1 MPGIVKKPGIR
12 IYIHRN
18 LRQFWK
24 AIHFHKT
31 IHFKTLKGYLDFEQG
46 WWPVILFDLG
56 LFYPG
61 FFSPIGF
68 SVELTKPE
76 DFDEEQIARSQSKNL
91 SLISQEVKDNLNKKV
106 KLQFHE
112 DKLYYLRGLEVTHE
126 DYYYILEDEAGKKR
140 YETCV
145 SKLEFVEE

>member
-1 MPGIVKKPGIR
+1 MKKLR
-12 IYIHRN
+12 FWLHRN
-18 LRQFWK
+18 LVQFWK

-31 IHFKTLKGYLDFEQG
+31 IHFKTLKECLDFEQG

-61 FFSPIGF
+61 FFSPIGL
-68 SVELTKPE
+68 SVELLTPE

-126 DYYYILEDEAGKKR
+126 DYYYILEDEAGKRR

-145 SKLEFVEE
+145 DGITFVE

>member
-1 MPGIVKKPGIR
+1 METGRKKLR
-12 IYIHRN
+12 FWVHRN
-18 LRQFWK
+18 LRQFWE

-31 IHFKTLKGYLDFEQG
+31 IHFKTLKEYLDFEESRKP
-46 WWPVILFDLG
+46 WVLFRLG

-61 FFSPIGF
+61 FFSPIGL
-68 SVELTKPE
+68 SVELLNPE

-91 SLISQEVKDNLNKKV
+91 TLLSQEVKDNLNRKV
-106 KLQFHE
+106 KFQFHE
-112 DKLYYLRGLEVTHE
+112 DKLYYLRGLEITHE

-145 SKLEFVEE
+145 SRLEFVNKE

>member
-1 MPGIVKKPGIR
+1 MFGIVKRSGIKAYGR
-12 IYIHRN
+12 KVFGK
-18 LRQFWK
+18 FWHF
-24 AIHFHKT
+24 IHFHKT
-31 IHFKTLKGYLDFEQG
+31 IHFKTLKECLDFEQG

-76 DFDEEQIARSQSKNL
+76 DFDEEQIARSHSKNL
-91 SLISQEVKDNLNKKV
+91 TLLSQEVKGNLNRKV

-112 DKLYYLRGLEVTHE
+112 NKLYWLRGLEITHE
-126 DYYYILEDEAGKKR
+126 DFYYILEDEAGKKL
-140 YETCV
+140 YEPCV
-145 SKLEFVEE
+145 SKVEFVGK